1 MSGCCDSAAKEVS
14 MFSQILVA
22 LKFGAA
28 SEFALLKG
36 VELAQAHN
44 AKLLIFH
51 ALDFTLD
58 ELAKDDPERVQRVEA
73 AHQRYEAKIKPL
85 LGGFEN
91 VSFKCLPADPALMTC
106 KMARDMGMDLII
118 LGCHQLPEKMC
129 LGRIDYIGMT
139 ILEKAPCPVLLVPLC
154 K

>member
-1 MSGCCDSAAKEVS
+1 
-14 MFSQILVA
+14 MFNQILMA

-36 VELAQAHN
+36 VELAQAHD
-44 AKLLIFH
+44 AELLIFH
-51 ALDFTLD
+51 ALDYTLD
-58 ELAKDDPERVQRVEA
+58 ELAEDDPHRLACVA
-73 AHQRYEAKIKPL
+73 DAHQRYTAKVKPL
-85 LGGFEN
+85 LGDLEK
-91 VSFKCLPADPALMTC
+91 VSFRCLPADPALMTC
-106 KMARDMGMDLII
+106 KIAREMSTDLIV

-154 K
+154 E

>member
-1 MSGCCDSAAKEVS
+1 
-14 MFSQILVA
+14 MFKQILMA

-36 VELAQAHN
+36 VELAQAHD
-44 AKLLIFH
+44 ADLLIFH
-51 ALDFTLD
+51 ALDYTLG
-58 ELAKDDPERVQRVEA
+58 ELPEDDPKRIDSVA
-73 AHQRYEAKIKPL
+73 DAKTQYTTKVMPL
-85 LGGFEN
+85 LGDYGKVTFR
-91 VSFKCLPADPALMTC
+91 CLPADPAMMTC
-106 KMARDMGMDLII
+106 KLAGEMAVDLII

-154 K
+154 E